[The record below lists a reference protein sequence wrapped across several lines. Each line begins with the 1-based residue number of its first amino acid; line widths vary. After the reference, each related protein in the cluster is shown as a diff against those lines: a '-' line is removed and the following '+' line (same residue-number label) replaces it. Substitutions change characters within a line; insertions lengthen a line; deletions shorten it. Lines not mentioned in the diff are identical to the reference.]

1 MIYVTIP
8 SGMVFK
14 KIAVQQNNSNE
25 TEQISD
31 CFVTPEEGTIIDL
44 QNLVKEALRTNSRRK
59 NCINLK
65 DITIY
70 LNKPP
75 ATSELFLAYTPNH
88 NGKHP
93 TEIEPKVI
101 TGREAHQYDPKQ
113 YTRYGSFWYQQIHL
127 SADRQSE
134 IEEKMSE
141 QKANRR
147 HIGYSPLST

>member
-1 MIYVTIP
+1 MIYLTIP

-14 KIAVQQNNSNE
+14 KVAVQTNNSSE
-25 TEQISD
+25 AEQISD
-31 CFVTPEEGTIIDL
+31 CFVNPEEGTVIEL
-44 QNLVKEALRTNSRRK
+44 QNLVKEALRSNSGRK
-59 NCINLK
+59 NCISLK

-101 TGREAHQYDPKQ
+101 TGREAQKYDPKQ
-113 YTRYGSFWYQQIHL
+113 HTSYGSFWYQQIHL
-127 SADRQSE
+127 SADKQLE

-147 HIGYSPLST
+147 HIGDSPMST